1 MKCRVRKEEV
11 SILTVAIWFHAKVHP
26 TVLMADILYHSKE
39 TIIPYMDII
48 FEMLLDSVQKVS
60 IWSGGPSSA

>member
-11 SILTVAIWFHAKVHP
+11 SILTVAIWFHAKVYP

-48 FEMLLDSVQKVS
+48 FEMLLDSVQTVS